1 MAVLLASLLAAC
13 GTQNTAAP
21 EARTG
26 SYADFVGSGAR
37 FAVEAG
43 DVFGE
48 AAQDIFG
55 AAEADITLYPSMA
68 DMLEAVRT
76 GRVDG
81 ALLGHSYVRQLQDSG
96 MYPDFEYLWV
106 PKEVYVNEAAPIF
119 YTEELRDI
127 YNEWFRTPEAQAQW
141 EEALDRWIGVPLPAE
156 EDIPRFEFTGEN
168 GVLTAANTGDYPPL
182 VYFDS
187 SGEIVGFEIEMIS
200 LFAQHLGKKL
210 EVPTMAYEGIL
221 PYVLSGKADMSS
233 CGISITDERMEGV
246 FFGDPLTVV
255 QAVLIV
261 RKEGP
266 AEGRDYRW
274 FSGKKI
280 ANITGTLT
288 YLTTEKIGAE
298 PVYYNDSS
306 SAAED
311 VRNGRVD
318 GFMSALS
325 AVRVM
330 ALQPGNE
337 VFEAIA
343 VPTEFFS
350 AEVGGISMDE
360 DVLTSFNG
368 FLAGVRAD
376 GTLDD
381 MKDRWFGDRLDLDA
395 PLKEIPNTGEN
406 GVLKI
411 ATCSDSLPYAFV
423 GAGGML
429 NGFSVELGLRYGA
442 YLGKAVEFTD
452 MEFGA
457 LIPYIVSGKADIS
470 IANMAITEERKESV
484 SFTDPIIEEQHGILA
499 LKLEYGAETVS
510 GGFIDWLKTGIERN
524 LITDNR
530 WKMIV
535 DGLGVTL
542 LISILSQ
549 VFGTVLGC
557 FVTFVLLRKNRIAS
571 GAGRVYCAIINGT
584 PIVVL
589 LLITYYIIFGNT
601 NISNILVAVAA
612 FTIVTGA
619 NVGQVLKGA
628 IETVD
633 PVEIEAARSVGFTAF
648 QAFLTVTLPQAVRR
662 AMPAYMNGF
671 VELVKAT
678 AIVGFIAI
686 QDLTRAGDII
696 RSRTY
701 DAFFPLIFVAIIY
714 LIVTLTCVWGFKK
727 LIKKYSGGM

>member
-1 MAVLLASLLAAC
+1 VSLLASC
-13 GTQNTAAP
+13 GTQSQTIP
-21 EARTG
+21 ENRTG
-26 SYADFVGSGAR
+26 SYEDF
-37 FAVEAG
+37 
-43 DVFGE
+43 D
-48 AAQDIFG
+48 D
-55 AAEADITLYPSMA
+55 
-68 DMLEAVRT
+68 
-76 GRVDG
+76 
-81 ALLGHSYVRQLQDSG
+81 
-96 MYPDFEYLWV
+96 
-106 PKEVYVNEAAPIF
+106 
-119 YTEELRDI
+119 
-127 YNEWFRTPEAQAQW
+127 
-141 EEALDRWIGVPLPAE
+141 
-156 EDIPRFEFTGEN
+156 
-168 GVLTAANTGDYPPL
+168 
-182 VYFDS
+182 
-187 SGEIVGFEIEMIS
+187 
-200 LFAQHLGKKL
+200 
-210 EVPTMAYEGIL
+210 
-221 PYVLSGKADMSS
+221 
-233 CGISITDERMEGV
+233 
-246 FFGDPLTVV
+246 
-255 QAVLIV
+255 
-261 RKEGP
+261 
-266 AEGRDYRW
+266 RDYRW

-280 ANITGTLT
+280 ANITGVLT
-288 YLTTEKIGAE
+288 YITTEKIGAE

-318 GFMSALS
+318 GFMTTLS

-337 VFEAIA
+337 VFEAIP
-343 VPTEFFS
+343 VPTEYFS
-350 AEVGGISMDE
+350 AEVAGISMDE

-395 PLKEIPNTGEN
+395 PLPEIPNTGEN
-406 GVLKI
+406 GSLKI
-411 ATCSDSLPYAFV
+411 ATCSDSLPYAFM
-423 GAGGML
+423 GSGGML

-442 YLGKAVEFTD
+442 YLGKTVEFAD

-470 IANMAITEERKESV
+470 LANMAITEERKQSV

-499 LKLEYGAETVS
+499 LRLTEVAGSVQD
-510 GGFIDWLKTGIERN
+510 GGFVDWLKTGIERN

-549 VFGTVLGC
+549 VFGTILGC
-557 FVTFVLLRKNRIAS
+557 FICWVLLRKNKIAN

-612 FTIVTGA
+612 FTIVTSAG
-619 NVGQVLKGA
+619 VGQVLKGA

-633 PVEIEAARSVGFTAF
+633 PVEIEAARSIGFTAF
-648 QAFLTVTLPQAVRR
+648 QAFMTVTLPQAIRR

-714 LIVTLTCVWGFKK
+714 LVVTLTCVWGFKK